1 MKTSKIEVAAV
12 KEVSKVEIFDGL
24 EALVRSTIPGTKE
37 YEFYRARLD
46 EIHEMALRLMGR
58 KS

>member
-12 KEVSKVEIFDGL
+12 SQAEAQDVAG
-24 EALVRSTIPGTKE
+24 ALVRSTIPGTAE
-37 YEFYRARLD
+37 YEAYRVSLNQ
-46 EIHEMALRLMGR
+46 IHEMAMRLMGR